1 VIRTSRHFRF
11 APSHT
16 NIRRQVSCAVEPT
29 MKIERNREAR
39 VWLLKS
45 GGHVLY
51 SGRRSPWERPE
62 LIREALRR
70 ERDLQGGEP
79 RGAGA

>member
-1 VIRTSRHFRF
+1 MLRTSRHFRP
-11 APSHT
+11 APAPT
-16 NIRRQVSCAVEPT
+16 NILLQVSCAVEPT

-39 VWLLKS
+39 VWVLKS

-51 SGRRSPWERPE
+51 SGRSSPWERPD
-62 LIREALRR
+62 LMREALRR
-70 ERDLQGGEP
+70 ERDLRGGEP

>member
-1 VIRTSRHFRF
+1 VLRTSRHFRP
-11 APSHT
+11 APRPT
-16 NIRRQVSCAVEPT
+16 NILRQESCAVEPT

-39 VWLLKS
+39 VWVLKS

-62 LIREALRR
+62 LMREALRR

>member
-1 VIRTSRHFRF
+1 
-11 APSHT
+11 
-16 NIRRQVSCAVEPT
+16 
-29 MKIERNREAR
+29 MKIERDREAR
-39 VWLLKS
+39 VWVLKS

-62 LIREALRR
+62 LMREALRR
-70 ERDLQGGEP
+70 ERDLHGGEP